1 MQLLSV
7 RYSPTCVLTDR
18 PWNPFPPSQ
27 INDFTPPST
36 LSYCLCASV
45 FCFTQR
51 RSFFF
56 FLLILTFPFNP
67 VFFAEFRTAHEFPIL
82 EILVAEYLAI
92 FLSLSVLGQILYLS
106 FSLFCSGKQQIQR
119 KVTSGSSAFPSAGQR
134 DSGRPWRD
142 WKAQGGVRE
151 QQEISLIPTQ
161 AATLREDFGLFSCIL
176 FSYFPP
182 G

>member
-56 FLLILTFPFNP
+56 FFSSLPFLLILFSLPSSGLLMSFLFQKYQWLNTLPSSFHL
-67 VFFAEFRTAHEFPIL
+67 VF
-82 EILVAEYLAI
+82 LARFYT
-92 FLSLSVLGQILYLS
+92 FLSPS
-106 FSLFCSGKQQIQR
+106 F
-119 KVTSGSSAFPSAGQR
+119 
-134 DSGRPWRD
+134 
-142 WKAQGGVRE
+142 AQGNSKYKEKSQVALLP
-151 QQEISLIPTQ
+151 SLLLASVIQ
-161 AATLREDFGLFSCIL
+161 VGLGETGKHRAVSGNNRKLVSFL
-176 FSYFPP
+176 HRQPL
-182 G
+182 